1 MLAGRINFASAIAAI
16 PSNFRIN
23 YNVLLSSI
31 AIILDIY
38 KNHTHFQT
46 HLIYIYIYIYTHTH
60 MYCVYVYM

>member
-16 PSNFRIN
+16 PSDFKTN

-38 KNHTHFQT
+38 KNHTDF
-46 HLIYIYIYIYTHTH
+46 
-60 MYCVYVYM
+60 

>member
-16 PSNFRIN
+16 PSDFKTN

-38 KNHTHFQT
+38 KN
-46 HLIYIYIYIYTHTH
+46 YTDF
-60 MYCVYVYM
+60 